1 MNKNIKQLKKIP
13 RFKNED
19 EERSFWSKNSSEEFL
34 DWRSGVKNPIFPN
47 LKPSTKTISLR
58 LPLMMLD
65 QLKELSNKK
74 DIPYQSFIKVILD
87 ERIKQESHIKKKT

>member
-1 MNKNIKQLKKIP
+1 MKNNKEQLKKIP
-13 RFKNED
+13 HFKNED
-19 EERSFWSKNSSEEFL
+19 EERTFWSNNSSDEYL

-58 LPLMMLD
+58 LPLIMLD

-74 DIPYQSFIKVILD
+74 DIPYQSYIKVILD
-87 ERIKQESHIKKKT
+87 ERINQETCVKK